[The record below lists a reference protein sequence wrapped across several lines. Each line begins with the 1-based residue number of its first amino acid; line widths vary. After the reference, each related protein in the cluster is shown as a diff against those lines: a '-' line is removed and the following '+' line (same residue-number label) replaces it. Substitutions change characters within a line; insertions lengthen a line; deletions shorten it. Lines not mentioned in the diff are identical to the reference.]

1 LTDCVIGLTGP
12 TGAGK
17 STWTA
22 AFRALGCAV
31 IDCDALAGQVT
42 EEPKVQQALQKEFGA
57 DVVKDGVLNHRL
69 LAACAFVD
77 AQSVKRLNAVT
88 HPAIGADIDRLMRHY
103 KQLNLP
109 AIIIDAPL
117 LFEGKLDTLCSMTA
131 AVLAPRELRLAR
143 IQGRDGITKAE
154 AERRMAS
161 QHDDHFFQQHAD
173 EILDGSAPAEQIPAL
188 AAQKLQD
195 WLGKC
200 I

>member
-1 LTDCVIGLTGP
+1 MKTYMHVNYWEG
-12 TGAGK
+12 
-17 STWTA
+17 
-22 AFRALGCAV
+22 
-31 IDCDALAGQVT
+31 
-42 EEPKVQQALQKEFGA
+42 
-57 DVVKDGVLNHRL
+57 
-69 LAACAFVD
+69 
-77 AQSVKRLNAVT
+77 
-88 HPAIGADIDRLMRHY
+88 
-103 KQLNLP
+103 
-109 AIIIDAPL
+109 
-117 LFEGKLDTLCSMTA
+117 EGKLDTLCSMTA